1 MVVQHLVALILKN
14 VIWYKQRSENFSVKS
29 QMVNN
34 LALLHDIEHRLHVP
48 CCNYSTL
55 LVQQWNSH
63 RQYIINGSVCII
75 IKLSVFTPIPKKGSA
90 NECSNHTT
98 ALISCASKVML
109 KTPQTRLQQ
118 YMNWELQIYKLDLE
132 NAGFRKP
139 EIKLPTSV
147 ASKKKQGNSRK
158 TFISASLLLLL
169 SRCSRVWLCATL

>member
-1 MVVQHLVALILKN
+1 
-14 VIWYKQRSENFSVKS
+14 
-29 QMVNN
+29 MVNN

-158 TFISASLLLLL
+158 TSISASLLLLL
-169 SRCSRVWLCATL
+169 SRCSRVWLCATP